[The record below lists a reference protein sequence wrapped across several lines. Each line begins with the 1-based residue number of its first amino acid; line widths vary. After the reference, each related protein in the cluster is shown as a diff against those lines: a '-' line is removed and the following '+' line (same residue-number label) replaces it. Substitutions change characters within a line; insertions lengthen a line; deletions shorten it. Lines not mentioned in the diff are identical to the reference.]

1 VALFWRRSATVG
13 DADVDAGH
21 RGEIGNGQV
30 IGKLEHAVE
39 PTRKE
44 AP

>member
-1 VALFWRRSATVG
+1 MIG
-13 DADVDAGH
+13 DADVDAGQ
-21 RGEIGNGQV
+21 RGEIGSGQV

-39 PTRKE
+39 PARKN